1 MTDLIFEKRA
11 NSLEIVA
18 DSNLVKL
25 QQKLPDVVARLSKL
39 WIIIEKAS
47 NSRLEQVK
55 VSLPEIVTNLD
66 QIVMLLGQAFHNISY
81 KRHFNALK
89 QNTGDCRK
97 TKQLFNPIVHGL
109 FCVS

>member
-1 MTDLIFEKRA
+1 MRDLIFEERA
-11 NSLEIVA
+11 SSLEVAA

-25 QQKLPDVVARLSKL
+25 QQKLPDVMGPLSKL

-47 NSRLEQVK
+47 NSCLEEVK

-89 QNTGDCRK
+89 QSTGDCRK
-97 TKQLFNPIVHGL
+97 TKQLLNPIVHGL
-109 FCVS
+109 FCVT